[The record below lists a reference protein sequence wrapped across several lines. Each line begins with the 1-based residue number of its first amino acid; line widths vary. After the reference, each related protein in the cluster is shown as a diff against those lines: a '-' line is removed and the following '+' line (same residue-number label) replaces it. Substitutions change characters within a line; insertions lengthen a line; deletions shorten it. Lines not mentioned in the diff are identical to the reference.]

1 MGITVWYPRPQDLHF
16 VLSHHELLAKSPSSP
31 YEFRSN
37 GHLADW
43 TSSDERWSS
52 LIIHFEIP
60 YWRCF
65 MKGYGRFL
73 FFLNHQG
80 CSSHGWKSTSLP
92 SHGLEGC
99 RGYIS
104 HGRCSLIWAAVGT
117 QRRSPSLNKVQ
128 NKGVDA
134 RCSRLH
140 YPVDAKK
147 LETVENLGRHILVG
161 GFNHIEQ
168 Y

>member
-1 MGITVWYPRPQDLHF
+1 MFSLFSLFIHCF
-16 VLSHHELLAKSPSSP
+16 SS
-31 YEFRSN
+31 F
-37 GHLADW
+37 
-43 TSSDERWSS
+43 SS
-52 LIIHFEIP
+52 LFSLFCHGFSSCSH
-60 YWRCF
+60 CF
-65 MKGYGRFL
+65 HCFFIVFHCFHCFHCFFIVFHHVLIVFL
-73 FFLNHQG
+73 HSV
-80 CSSHGWKSTSLP
+80 SSFSPCFHCFSIVFHHVLIVFIVFYIVF
-92 SHGLEGC
+92 HHV

-147 LETVENLGRHILVG
+147 VG
-161 GFNHIEQ
+161 NSGKPGKTYTGWWF
-168 Y
+168 